1 VAEGPSTKA
10 AHTPAF
16 IRSAKI
22 PWLKNNSLQP
32 KIIQAFTEMG
42 LSPSRLVMPTK
53 ENVAALESLIEAVT
67 AMAETKRHLDKVE
80 YDIEVAKKQLQTRA
94 EGGDEGEMDGMDV
107 DETAGTETDGN
118 EGRGQSIASARS
130 MGGRTGSRKKV
141 RSMRLGDLE
150 GDR

>member
-1 VAEGPSTKA
+1 
-10 AHTPAF
+10 
-16 IRSAKI
+16 
-22 PWLKNNSLQP
+22 
-32 KIIQAFTEMG
+32 
-42 LSPSRLVMPTK
+42 MPTK

-94 EGGDEGEMDGMDV
+94 EGGDEGDGDGMDV

-130 MGGRTGSRKKV
+130 MGGRNGSRKKV
-141 RSMRLGDLE
+141 RPSRLGGFGRPTLTLIWM
-150 GDR
+150 DRVRGQCRYHQLIRAYQQGSNVRRGVRFQEPWLVA